1 MPSDV
6 SISSTGSFDTAGFE
20 AGLDAQRRFNA
31 YWEYSGQRMQMNIN
45 KFETTSGGKMHAS
58 GADCNGTFVVRGK
71 VDPFMLSFQATKM
84 YPDHCLFVWG

>member
-1 MPSDV
+1 MP
-6 SISSTGSFDTAGFE
+6 
-20 AGLDAQRRFNA
+20 
-31 YWEYSGQRMQMNIN
+31 MNIN